1 MEVANF
7 FNKSALAASHVLQG
21 FNPALF
27 AAKLAGAPVALAF
40 DKHATA
46 SPEGRATL
54 DLAARLLARFY
65 PRVPLQPL
73 DDEARAYAATLA
85 AVMRSIHPAID
96 VTETDSV
103 ARLVVGN
110 TTVPPTGAPCFFI
123 GSDGWVAK
131 YSPQGPVG
139 SGASANPFGS
149 GAAACIGVANVF
161 RTVFADQLP
170 GGTVDEA
177 FTLSLLNYEAS
188 NEDAVS
194 PDLAALDFEETALVG
209 LGAIGNGVGWALG
222 YLRGAKGILH
232 LVDHDPIDLSNLQRY
247 VLTRQVD
254 IQTPKTQLLSATLR
268 HTGLTLVPFDNTWE
282 AFAAARGQRSLKRA
296 VVALDTGAARIAVQA
311 SLPQRILN
319 GWTQTR
325 NLGVSRHLDFADSAC
340 LACLYLPTGEK
351 PSEDEMIAQIV
362 KLPKDLVRQ
371 LLHLQVPLDQHLL
384 TQIAQATQRPLAEL
398 LPFTGQ
404 TLRVFYQKAVCG
416 GLVMGLGT
424 DSPLTET
431 PMAFQS
437 ALAGIMLAAELVVD
451 ASGGREQPLPTVT
464 RLNLLRPF
472 NWRLHEKE
480 QKHDSQRC
488 ICQDVDFQHAYATN
502 YPSLEVGLAVPS
514 N

>member
-21 FNPALF
+21 FDPALF
-27 AAKLAGAPVALAF
+27 AARLAATPVALAF
-40 DKHATA
+40 DKYAVA
-46 SPEGRATL
+46 SSEGQAAL
-54 DLAARLLARFY
+54 DLVARLLARFY

-73 DDEARAYAATLA
+73 DGEANDYAATLA
-85 AVMRSIHPAID
+85 DVMRAIHPAID
-96 VTETDSV
+96 LTPTDAAAS
-103 ARLVVGN
+103 LVVGI
-110 TTVPPTGAPCFFI
+110 TSPASTGAPCFYI
-123 GSDGWVAK
+123 GSDGWVTK
-131 YSPQGPVG
+131 YSPLGPVG
-139 SGASANPFGS
+139 SGSSVIPFGA
-149 GAAACIGVANVF
+149 GAAACVGVANVF

-170 GGTVDEA
+170 GSSLDEA
-177 FTLSLLNYEAS
+177 FTLSLLTYEAS
-188 NEDAVS
+188 NGAAAV

-222 YLRGAKGILH
+222 YLRGVKGVLH

-254 IQTPKTQLLSATLR
+254 IQTKKTQLLATTLR
-268 HTGLTLVPFDNTWE
+268 HTGLTLVPFDATWE
-282 AFAAARGQRSLKRA
+282 AFAAGRGPHPLQRA

-325 NLGVSRHLDFADSAC
+325 NLGVSRHFDFANSAC

-351 PSEDEMIAQIV
+351 PSEDEIIAQVV
-362 KLPKDLVRQ
+362 KLPKETVRQ
-371 LLHLQVPLDQHLL
+371 LLHLQVPLDQQLL
-384 TQIAQATQRPLAEL
+384 AQIAQATQRPLTEL
-398 LPFTGQ
+398 LPFLGQ

-424 DSPLTET
+424 GSPLTET

-451 ASGGREQPLPTVT
+451 ASGGRAQPLPTIT

-472 NWRLHEKE
+472 SRRLHENE
-480 QKHDSQRC
+480 QKHESQRC
-488 ICQDVDFQHAYATN
+488 ICQDTDFQAAYVAN
-502 YPSLEVGLAVPS
+502 QSFLQAHSAGHSY
-514 N
+514 

>member
-21 FNPALF
+21 FDPALF
-27 AAKLAGAPVALAF
+27 VARLAATPVALAF
-40 DKHATA
+40 DKHATS
-46 SPEGRATL
+46 SPEGQATL

-73 DDEARAYAATLA
+73 DEESHAYAVILA
-85 AVMRSIHPAID
+85 GVMHGIHPGID
-96 VTETDSV
+96 VTEAEAV
-103 ARLVVGN
+103 ARLIVGR
-110 TTVPPTGAPCFFI
+110 TVVPPTGAACFYI

-131 YSPQGPVG
+131 YSPLGPVG
-139 SGASANPFGS
+139 SGSLANPFGA
-149 GAAACIGVANVF
+149 GAAACIGVANIF

-170 GGTVDEA
+170 GSITDEA
-177 FTLSLLNYEAS
+177 FTLSLLSYEAS
-188 NEDAVS
+188 DGEALT
-194 PDLAALDFEETALVG
+194 PDLTALDFEETALVG
-209 LGAIGNGVGWALG
+209 LGAIGNGVGWALS

-254 IQTPKTQLLSATLR
+254 VQTKKTQLLYTTLQ
-268 HTGLTLVPFDNTWE
+268 HTGLTPVPFDDKWE
-282 AFAAARGQRSLKRA
+282 VFAAARGPRSLRRA
-296 VVALDTGAARIAVQA
+296 IVALDTGAARIAVQA

-319 GWTQTR
+319 AWTQTR
-325 NLGVSRHLDFADSAC
+325 NLGVSRHLNFADSAC

-351 PSEDEMIAQIV
+351 PSEDEMIAQVV

-371 LLHLQVPLDQHLL
+371 LLHLQVPLDQNLL
-384 TQIAQATQRPLAEL
+384 AQIAQATQRPLAEL
-398 LPFTGQ
+398 LPFSGQ

-416 GLVMGLGT
+416 GLIMGLGA
-424 DSPLTET
+424 DSPLAET

-451 ASGGREQPLPTVT
+451 VSGGRQQPLPTLT
-464 RLNLLRPF
+464 RLNLLRQF
-472 NWRLHEKE
+472 SWRLHEKE

-488 ICQDVDFQHAYATN
+488 ICQDADFQRAYAAN
-502 YPSLEVGLAVPS
+502 CSS
-514 N
+514 